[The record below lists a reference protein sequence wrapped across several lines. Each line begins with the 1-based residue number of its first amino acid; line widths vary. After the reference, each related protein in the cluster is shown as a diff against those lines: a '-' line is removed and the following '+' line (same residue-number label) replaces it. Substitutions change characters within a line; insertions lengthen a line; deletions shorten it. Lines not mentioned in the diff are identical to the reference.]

1 MKRVILSCVAVAAVS
16 AAAVGGLMVFKP
28 DLSPFSHAGMTY
40 AVAQEAGGAIY
51 YRQPDGLPAYS
62 LTPKKTPDGRDYR
75 AVPKG
80 ADTSFDLAEEVP
92 AAADAPK
99 PRRLKYYRNPM
110 GLPDTSPIP
119 KKDSMGMDYIA
130 VYDDEDADDG
140 TVKLSPGKL
149 QKAGVRSEQVER
161 RVLNVPVRAP
171 GTIELDERR
180 VSIVSFRFEGF
191 IESVENVTTGQHV
204 HKGQPLMRV
213 YSPALASA
221 AAEYVSVFGAKAGS
235 GITSQG
241 IKGARRRLENLGMSE
256 HAIGEIERTG
266 DMSLSVAWLAPQ
278 DGEIL
283 ERAAVNG
290 MRAAPGAVLF
300 RIADHQVVWVIAD
313 IAERDL
319 GLISIGQKVSVRP
332 RAYPNQIF
340 SGQLALIY
348 PHMNAQTR
356 TARIRIELPN
366 PEELLRPDMYAD
378 VEIATGSGSPVL
390 TVSTSAV
397 IDSGE
402 RQIVLLDRGEG
413 RFEPRPVKLGRR
425 GDGRVEITDGLS
437 ENDKVVVSAN
447 FLIDAESNLKAAL
460 QGLANGEKPQ

>member
-1 MKRVILSCVAVAAVS
+1 MKRLILACIASAAVS
-16 AAAVGGLMVFKP
+16 AAAVGGLMVLKP
-28 DLSPFSHAGMTY
+28 DLSPFSHAVMTY
-40 AVAQEAGGAIY
+40 AVAQEAAAAIY
-51 YRQPDGLPAYS
+51 YWHPDGLPAYS
-62 LTPKKTPDGRDYR
+62 LTPKRTPDGRDYR

-80 ADTSFDLAEEVP
+80 ADTSFDLAEDIP
-92 AAADAPK
+92 ATPDAQK
-99 PRRLKYYRNPM
+99 TRKLKYYRNPM
-110 GLPDTSPIP
+110 GLPDTSPVP
-119 KKDSMGMDYIA
+119 KKDSMGMGYIA

-140 TVKLSPGKL
+140 TVRISPGKL

-161 RVLNVPVRAP
+161 RVLNTAVRAP

-204 HKGQPLMRV
+204 HKGQRLMRV

-241 IKGARRRLENLGMSE
+241 IKGAKRRLENLGMPDQ
-256 HAIGEIERTG
+256 AIGEIERTG
-266 DMSLSVAWLAPQ
+266 DMALSVPWLAPQ

-319 GLISIGQKVSVRP
+319 GLISIGQKASVRP
-332 RAYPNQIF
+332 RAYPNKVF
-340 SGQLALIY
+340 SGDVALIY

-356 TARIRIELPN
+356 TGRIRIELPN

-378 VEIATGSGSPVL
+378 VEIATGLESLVL
-390 TVSTSAV
+390 TVSNSAV

-402 RQIVLLDRGEG
+402 RQVVLLDKGDG

-425 GDGRVEITDGLS
+425 GDGRVEIMEGLS

-460 QGLANGEKPQ
+460 QGLASGEKPQ

>member
-1 MKRVILSCVAVAAVS
+1 MKRAMLACATIA
-16 AAAVGGLMVFKP
+16 AAAVGGLA
-28 DLSPFSHAGMTY
+28 LQAGLLPFGHSGMTP
-40 AVAQEAGGAIY
+40 AVAQEAGGN
-51 YRQPDGLPAYS
+51 
-62 LTPKKTPDGRDYR
+62 
-75 AVPKG
+75 
-80 ADTSFDLAEEVP
+80 
-92 AAADAPK
+92 K
-99 PRRLKYYRNPM
+99 PRSIKYYRNPM
-110 GLPDTSPIP
+110 GLPDTSPTP

-130 VYDDEDADDG
+130 VYDDENANDG
-140 TVKLSPGKL
+140 TVNISLGKL
-149 QKAGVRSEQVER
+149 QKTGVRSEPVER

-171 GTIELDERR
+171 GTIEQDERR

-213 YSPALASA
+213 YSPAVASA
-221 AAEYVSVFGAKAGS
+221 AAEYVSVLGAKAAS

-241 IKGARRRLENLGMSE
+241 IRGARRRLENLGMSE
-256 HAIGEIERTG
+256 QAIAEIERTG
-266 DMSLSVAWLAPQ
+266 DMALSVPWLAPQ

-300 RIADHQVVWVIAD
+300 RIADHQVIWAMAD

-319 GLISIGQKVSVRP
+319 GLISIGQKVAVRP
-332 RAYPNQIF
+332 RAYPNRVF
-340 SGQLALIY
+340 NGEVALIY
-348 PHMNAQTR
+348 PHMNMQTR

-366 PEELLRPDMYAD
+366 PDELLRPDMYAD
-378 VEIATGSGSPVL
+378 IEIATGSTSPVL
-390 TVSTSAV
+390 TVSDSAV

-402 RQIVLLDRGEG
+402 RQLVLLDKGDG
-413 RFEPRPVKLGRR
+413 RFEPRAVKLGRR

-437 ENDKVVVSAN
+437 DNDRVVVSAN

-460 QGLANGEKPQ
+460 NGLGEKSQ

>member
-1 MKRVILSCVAVAAVS
+1 MKRAMLACATIA
-16 AAAVGGLMVFKP
+16 AAAVGGLMALQP
-28 DLSPFSHAGMTY
+28 GLLPFAHSAMMS
-40 AVAQEAGGAIY
+40 AVAQESA
-51 YRQPDGLPAYS
+51 
-62 LTPKKTPDGRDYR
+62 TN
-75 AVPKG
+75 
-80 ADTSFDLAEEVP
+80 
-92 AAADAPK
+92 K
-99 PRRLKYYRNPM
+99 PRSIKYYRNPM

-119 KKDSMGMDYIA
+119 KKDSMGMDYIP
-130 VYDDEDADDG
+130 VYDDENADDG
-140 TVKLSPGKL
+140 AVSISLGKL

-171 GTIELDERR
+171 GTIEQDERR

-213 YSPALASA
+213 YSPAVASA
-221 AAEYVSVFGAKAGS
+221 AAEYISVLGAKAAS

-241 IKGARRRLENLGMSE
+241 IRGARRRLENLGMSE
-256 HAIGEIERTG
+256 QAIAEIERSG
-266 DMSLSVAWLAPQ
+266 EMALSVSWLAPQ

-300 RIADHQVVWVIAD
+300 RIADHQVVWAMAD

-319 GLISIGQKVSVRP
+319 ALISIGQKVSVRP
-332 RAYPNQIF
+332 RAYPNLVF
-340 SGQLALIY
+340 SGKVALIY

-356 TARIRIELPN
+356 SARIRVELPN
-366 PEELLRPDMYAD
+366 PDELLRPDMYAD
-378 VEIATGSGSPVL
+378 IEIATGSENPVL
-390 TVSTSAV
+390 TIPDSAV

-402 RQIVLLDRGEG
+402 RQLVLLDKGHG
-413 RFEPRPVKLGRR
+413 RFEPRAVKLGRH
-425 GDGRVEITDGLS
+425 GDGRVEVTDGLS
-437 ENDKVVVSAN
+437 ENDRVVVAAN

-460 QGLANGEKPQ
+460 NGLDAGKKSP

>member
-1 MKRVILSCVAVAAVS
+1 MKRAILACVAVAAAT
-16 AAAVGGLMVFKP
+16 AAGLAVLKP
-28 DLSPFSHAGMTY
+28 GLSPFAHSAMTS
-40 AVAQEAGGAIY
+40 AVAQE
-51 YRQPDGLPAYS
+51 S
-62 LTPKKTPDGRDYR
+62 
-75 AVPKG
+75 
-80 ADTSFDLAEEVP
+80 
-92 AAADAPK
+92 AAPMS
-99 PRRLKYYRNPM
+99 RSIKYYRNPM

-130 VYDDEDADDG
+130 VYDDEGANDG
-140 TVKLSPGKL
+140 TVRISLDKL
-149 QKAGVRSEQVER
+149 QKTGVRSEQVER

-171 GTIELDERR
+171 GTIEQDERR

-213 YSPALASA
+213 YSPAVASA
-221 AAEYVSVFGAKAGS
+221 AAEYISVLGAKATS
-235 GITSQG
+235 GITGQG
-241 IKGARRRLENLGMSE
+241 IRGARQRLENLGISQQ
-256 HAIGEIERTG
+256 AIADIERSG
-266 DMSLSVAWLAPQ
+266 EMALSVSWLAPQ

-300 RIADHQVVWVIAD
+300 RIADHQVVWALAD

-319 GLISIGQKVSVRP
+319 ALISIGQTVSVRP
-332 RAYPNQIF
+332 RAYPNRIF
-340 SGQLALIY
+340 SGKVALIY

-366 PEELLRPDMYAD
+366 PDELLRPDMYAD
-378 VEIATGSGSPVL
+378 IEIATGSTSPVL
-390 TVSTSAV
+390 TVSDSAV

-402 RQIVLLDRGEG
+402 RKLVLLDKGDG
-413 RFEPRPVKLGRR
+413 RFEPRAVKLGRR
-425 GDGRVEITDGLS
+425 GDGRVEIVQGIAED
-437 ENDKVVVSAN
+437 DKVVVSAN

-460 QGLANGEKPQ
+460 SGLDAGEKSQ

>member
-1 MKRVILSCVAVAAVS
+1 MKRAILACVAVAAVS
-16 AAAVGGLMVFKP
+16 AAAVGGLTVSKP
-28 DLSPFSHAGMTY
+28 DLSPYGHAGMAS
-40 AVAQEAGGAIY
+40 AVAQEASAVIY
-51 YRQPDGLPAYS
+51 YRDPDGLPAYS

-80 ADTSFDLAEEVP
+80 ADTGFDLAEHAP
-92 AAADAPK
+92 AAPDVPK
-99 PRRLKYYRNPM
+99 TRKLKYYRNPM
-110 GLPDTSPIP
+110 GLADTSAVP

-140 TVKLSPGKL
+140 TVKISLGKL

-161 RVLNVPVRAP
+161 RALNVPVRAP
-171 GTIELDERR
+171 GTIQLDERR

-221 AAEYVSVFGAKAGS
+221 AAEYLSAFGAKAGS

-241 IKGARRRLENLGMSE
+241 IKGAKRRLENLGMSE
-256 HAIGEIERTG
+256 QAIGEIERSG
-266 DMSLSVAWLAPQ
+266 DMALSVPWLAPQ

-319 GLISIGQKVSVRP
+319 GLISIGQQVAVRP
-332 RAYPNQIF
+332 RAYPNRIF

-348 PHMNAQTR
+348 PHLNAQTR

-378 VEIATGSGSPVL
+378 VEIATGSASPVL
-390 TVSTSAV
+390 TVSSSAV

-402 RQIVLLDRGEG
+402 RQLVLLDKGDG

-425 GDGRVEITDGLS
+425 GDGRVEITEGLS
-437 ENDKVVVSAN
+437 GSDKVVVSAN

-460 QGLANGEKPQ
+460 QGLTSGEKRQ